1 MAKAILII
9 DVPNNCKHI
18 TAEVICDTHEG
29 RHIHDLNY
37 SMEGI
42 IRRRRAYEVLKEHL
56 DALKID

>member
-18 TAEVICDTHEG
+18 TAEVICDTSDT
-29 RHIHDLNY
+29 RYIHDLSY

-42 IRRRRAYEVLKEHL
+42 IRRRRAYEVLKDHL
-56 DALKID
+56 DALKVD